1 MCLALRPEVA
11 VGNLQ
16 HIPGGVVEVE
26 RPDAVVPFD
35 LLQDRSGL
43 GQALLP
49 VSVFVR
55 PSDEARVDRPPR
67 TVRRGLRLAGR
78 EAGVEEK
85 QQAFAHAERQTTT
98 ADRAEA
104 EDLAVEV

>member
-1 MCLALRPEVA
+1 MVDQLNQEA
-11 VGNLQ
+11 VW
-16 HIPGGVVEVE
+16 IVKVE

-35 LLQDRSGL
+35 LLQDRSDL

-55 PSDEARVDRPPR
+55 PSDEASVDRASR

-85 QQAFAHAERQTTT
+85 QQAFAHAERQTGS
-98 ADRAEA
+98 ADCAEA
-104 EDLAVEV
+104 ENLAVETR